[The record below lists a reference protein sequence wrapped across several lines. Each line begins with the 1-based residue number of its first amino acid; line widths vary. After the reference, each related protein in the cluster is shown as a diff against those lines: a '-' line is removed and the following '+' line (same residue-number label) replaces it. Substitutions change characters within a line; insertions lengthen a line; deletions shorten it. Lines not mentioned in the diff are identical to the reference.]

1 MAANALFRPR
11 HESIIFGVCAGLG
24 RYFDV
29 DPVLIRLLFVLL
41 AFAGGFGIVAYVVLA
56 IVMPSERSVGR
67 ESREVLQENVQ
78 EIREAATMAGQEL
91 SQTLRSGRAGGR
103 RRHLLGMVLVVLGGL
118 LLMAQLGLFWWVRW
132 ELLWPLLL
140 MGLGML
146 LLLRRP
152 GRP

>member
-1 MAANALFRPR
+1 
-11 HESIIFGVCAGLG
+11 
-24 RYFDV
+24 
-29 DPVLIRLLFVLL
+29 VLIRLLFVLL

-78 EIREAATMAGQEL
+78 EIREAATIAGQEL
-91 SQTLRSGRAGGR
+91 TETLRSGRAAGR
-103 RRHLLGMVLVVLGGL
+103 RRHLLGMVLVVLGGF